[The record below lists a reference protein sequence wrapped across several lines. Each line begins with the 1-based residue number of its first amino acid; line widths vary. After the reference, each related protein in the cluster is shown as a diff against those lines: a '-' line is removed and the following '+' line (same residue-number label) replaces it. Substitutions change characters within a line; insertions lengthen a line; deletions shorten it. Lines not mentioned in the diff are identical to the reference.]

1 MPFVLLNEPFCNT
14 GYQLVYKTS
23 VFVKNR
29 VEKNKDTFAYL
40 AFISLKI
47 LIVLDFEQTPTP
59 IIANISGNVLLYTPF
74 FILVSG
80 RCDQASHG

>member
-29 VEKNKDTFAYL
+29 AEKKNKDTFAYL
-40 AFISLKI
+40 AFTSFKTFT
-47 LIVLDFEQTPTP
+47 VLDFEQTTTP
-59 IIANISGNVLLYTPF
+59 LITSTTSGNVLRIINHMSI
-74 FILVSG
+74 IL
-80 RCDQASHG
+80 QLFLIM